1 MTLRCL
7 WIRRWIDAYLDR
19 SLSEARARR
28 VVQHLDGCPPCR
40 ESARRQERLVTLV
53 RSAADEMAEP
63 SWTGFWPGIRVR
75 LLSEGETVGRLTHRR
90 WVPHARPAWPL
101 GWLPRLA
108 LASAIA
114 GVFVFSLALWRSD
127 GRVDLPG
134 PGIVVQA
141 LEAPDPET
149 SVMVFSTP
157 EHEMTV
163 IWIFGLRP
171 SADQSLRPAEEVKG
185 GWLARSSSRA
195 WL

>member
-1 MTLRCL
+1 
-7 WIRRWIDAYLDR
+7 
-19 SLSEARARR
+19 
-28 VVQHLDGCPPCR
+28 
-40 ESARRQERLVTLV
+40 
-53 RSAADEMAEP
+53 MAEP

-114 GVFVFSLALWRSD
+114 GVFVLSLALWRSD
-127 GRVDLPG
+127 ARVDLPG

-157 EHEMTV
+157 EHEI

-185 GWLARSSSRA
+185 GWLARSSSPRA